1 MDKQQERELHK
12 AIDRVLSDNLSPLVN
27 RAGIVGLRELI
38 LDAIDFAG
46 FDIIAPS
53 ATPVTG
59 EERSTEDMTLDW

>member
-12 AIDRVLSDNLSPLVN
+12 AIDSVLSDNLSPLVN

-46 FDIIAPS
+46 FEVIGPS
-53 ATPVTG
+53 AAPITS
-59 EERSTEDMTLDW
+59 EEKSTADMILDW